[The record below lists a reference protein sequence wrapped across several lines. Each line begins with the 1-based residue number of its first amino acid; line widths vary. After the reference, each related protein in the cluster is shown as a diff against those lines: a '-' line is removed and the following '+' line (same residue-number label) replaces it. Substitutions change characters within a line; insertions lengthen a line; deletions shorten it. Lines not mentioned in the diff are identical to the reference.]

1 MFSRVGK
8 IVAIGRNFAEHAKEL
23 GNEVPKS
30 PFFFLKPASSIVREP
45 GNIEIPKGCIV
56 HHEVELGVV
65 IGKTGRDIPA
75 SLADS
80 YVAGYVLALDMTARN
95 LQDEAKKKGHPW
107 STAKGFDTFTA
118 ASSFVPKDA
127 LPDPHNAHLWLK
139 VDDRVAQSGSTK
151 DMIFK
156 IPQLI
161 EFVSSIMTLEE
172 GDWILTGTP
181 SGVGPVSAGQ
191 VLTGGLKR
199 SESDSHNLASFT
211 FPVVDRKG
219 TGLFSKI

>member
-1 MFSRVGK
+1 MR
-8 IVAIGRNFAEHAKEL
+8 REHAKEL
-23 GNEVPKS
+23 SNE
-30 PFFFLKPASSIVREP
+30 PASSIVREP

-56 HHEVELGVV
+56 HHEIELGVV
-65 IGKTGRDIPA
+65 IGKTGRDIAA
-75 SLADS
+75 SLTDS
-80 YVAGYVLALDMTARN
+80 YVAGYVLALD
-95 LQDEAKKKGHPW
+95 DEETKKGHPW
-107 STAKGFDTFTA
+107 SVAKGFDTFTA

-139 VDDRVAQSGSTK
+139 VDDRVAQSGSTR

-161 EFVSSIMTLEE
+161 EFVSSITTLEE
-172 GDWILTGTP
+172 DDWILTGT
-181 SGVGPVSAGQ
+181 SSAVGPDSAGQ
-191 VLTGGLKR
+191 
-199 SESDSHNLASFT
+199 SDDSNLASFK